1 MTTEEPRDLALERL
15 YELDSR
21 IEEVVVDDLPPRA
34 ARMVLG
40 VTEQREMLDH
50 KIEDASENWSI
61 ARMPM
66 IDRAILRLSLWELEN
81 EPGTPTA
88 VIVSEAVRLAGT
100 YSTARSGSF
109 VNGVLAALAKSVRG
123 S

>member
-1 MTTEEPRDLALERL
+1 MSMQEPRDLALERL

-21 IEEVVVDDLPPRA
+21 IEEVSVEDLPPRA
-34 ARMVLG
+34 ARMVSG
-40 VTEQREMLDH
+40 VSEQRESLDH

-109 VNGVLAALAKSVRG
+109 VNGVLAALAKSVRE

>member
-1 MTTEEPRDLALERL
+1 MSTQEPRDLALERL

-21 IEEVVVDDLPPRA
+21 IEEVSVEDLPPRA
-34 ARMVLG
+34 ARMVSG
-40 VTEQREMLDH
+40 VSEQRESLDH

-109 VNGVLAALAKSVRG
+109 VNGVLAALAKSVRE

>member
-40 VTEQREMLDH
+40 VSEQREMLDH

>member
-1 MTTEEPRDLALERL
+1 MTTGEPRDLALERL

-21 IEEVVVDDLPPRA
+21 IEEVAVDDLPPRA

-40 VTEQREMLDH
+40 VSEQREMLDH

-100 YSTARSGSF
+100 YSTARSSSF

-123 S
+123 N

>member
-1 MTTEEPRDLALERL
+1 MSSQEPRDLALERL

-21 IEEVVVDDLPPRA
+21 VEEVSGEDLPPRA
-34 ARMVLG
+34 ARMVSG
-40 VTEQREMLDH
+40 VSEQRESLDH
-50 KIEDASENWSI
+50 KIEEASENWSI

-81 EPGTPTA
+81 DPGTPTA
-88 VIVSEAVRLAGT
+88 VIVSEAVRLAET

-109 VNGVLAALAKSVRG
+109 VNGVLASLARSVRE